1 MPEPTTAEIADRIE
15 AGRVALRD
23 LRPALE
29 AGAPW
34 PLSERFDHAD
44 EAVWG
49 PPEILAHLAEMVPY
63 WTGEM
68 ERVLDGAARGAE
80 PVPFGRL
87 ATDDVRTAVL
97 GRDRSLPVAELLSR
111 IDADA
116 DRLEQRLRGLTEV
129 GLDRRGLHPR
139 RGEQSVRELLERF
152 VVDHLDEHLRQLR
165 PLLSRN

>member
-1 MPEPTTAEIADRIE
+1 M
-15 AGRVALRD
+15 
-23 LRPALE
+23 
-29 AGAPW
+29 
-34 PLSERFDHAD
+34 
-44 EAVWG
+44 
-49 PPEILAHLAEMVPY
+49 
-63 WTGEM
+63 
-68 ERVLDGAARGAE
+68 
-80 PVPFGRL
+80 PFGRL